1 MGRLDMD
8 APVRTYLPD
17 LRLADEA
24 TTVRLTLRH
33 LLTHTAGWQTDYFY
47 NPGSDS
53 DALVKYVAGM
63 KELPQITPVGE
74 VWAYNSPGICL
85 TGRVLEVVTDKTCEA
100 AINELVLTPLD
111 MRLSFFFAEEAIVHR
126 VAVGHYSRG
135 ETGLMVAEAWA
146 VPRALHPSG
155 GLITTVN
162 DLLRYVHFHL
172 GTGVAADGTC
182 LLTSASLAMMKT
194 PQVQAG
200 GRADAAGITWML
212 KDMVG
217 GRLVRHGG
225 GTSGQWSE
233 CLMVPERNF
242 ALILLTNAEAGD
254 TLNTEVSRWALRHY
268 LHIEEP
274 ELSFITL
281 PEEKFVSYVGRY
293 EATIATVE
301 LSLQAGEL
309 MAQVTYKSGLPTKE
323 APPPPLVPPVRLAFY
338 RENRMIVVD
347 PPIQGYRGELLRSA
361 QGEIAWLRFNGHL
374 YVRLS

>member
-1 MGRLDMD
+1 
-8 APVRTYLPD
+8 
-17 LRLADEA
+17 
-24 TTVRLTLRH
+24 
-33 LLTHTAGWQTDYFY
+33 
-47 NPGSDS
+47 
-53 DALVKYVAGM
+53 
-63 KELPQITPVGE
+63 
-74 VWAYNSPGICL
+74 
-85 TGRVLEVVTDKTCEA
+85 
-100 AINELVLTPLD
+100 
-111 MRLSFFFAEEAIVHR
+111 
-126 VAVGHYSRG
+126 
-135 ETGLMVAEAWA
+135 MVAEAWA

-233 CLMVPERNF
+233 CLMVPERDF

-268 LHIEEP
+268 LQIEEP
-274 ELSFITL
+274 ELIFITL
-281 PEEKFVSYVGRY
+281 PEEKLVSYVGRY
-293 EATIATVE
+293 EAAIATVE

-309 MAQVTYKSGLPTKE
+309 IAQVTYKSGLPTKE
-323 APPPPLVPPVRLAFY
+323 APPPLVPPVRLAFY

-374 YVRLS
+374 YVRLN